1 MGEICKA
8 VDEILVGHAVY
19 DQFVQTHLAQANY
32 YRDPMKLETYRAKG
46 MFLNDINNEKT
57 GVPPNEQYKTNMMKL
72 EKLALV
78 KAMGDTMVWPNDSE
92 WFGFFKDNSTTITID
107 GKNEEGPWE
116 TEDWFGLKEMI
127 DAGKVD
133 YLTTPGNHLQFPTSF
148 LDEMVDTYFKGPYP
162 PTE

>member
-57 GVPPNEQYKTNMMKL
+57 GMKPNEQYKTNYMKL
-72 EKLALV
+72 TKLALV

-92 WFGFFKDNSTTITID
+92 WFGIKD
-107 GKNEEGPWE
+107 
-116 TEDWFGLKEMI
+116 MI
-127 DAGKVD
+127 DAKKVE
-133 YLTTPGNHLQFPTSF
+133 YHTTPGNHLQFPTSF
-148 LDEMVDTYFKGPYP
+148 LDEM
-162 PTE
+162 